1 MLNISEAQFARFER
15 FIEEHETFIVVGH
28 KEPDGDCISSSL
40 VLADIIRRKGK
51 KAHVLSAGPFKRTET
66 KKYEPLFAS
75 HCETKKNSN
84 ERIGLF
90 IVDCSELSRLG
101 ETI

>member
-40 VLADIIRRKGK
+40 VLADIIRRRGK

-75 HCETKKNSN
+75 HCETKKKLKRAHRFIYRRLF
-84 ERIGLF
+84 RI
-90 IVDCSELSRLG
+90 VAARRNR
-101 ETI
+101 